1 MKLRE
6 IVMLLGGMIIL
17 LAFIAYMF
25 DFYKKTSEIEL
36 IKRDMYFDSLIL
48 IEQKKLQLKD
58 SLFEI
63 RINYVDSVQ
72 NEAIKKKLTR
82 KEKEIFIKAIDSLK
96 N

>member
-6 IVMLLGGMIIL
+6 IVLILGGMIVL
-17 LAFIAYMF
+17 LGFVAYMF

-48 IEQKKLQLKD
+48 VQQQKLQLKD

-63 RINYVDSVQ
+63 RIDYIDSVQ
-72 NEAIKKKLTR
+72 NEAIKKKLNK
-82 KEKEIFIKAIDSLK
+82 KEKAAFDIAIDSIK
-96 N
+96 K